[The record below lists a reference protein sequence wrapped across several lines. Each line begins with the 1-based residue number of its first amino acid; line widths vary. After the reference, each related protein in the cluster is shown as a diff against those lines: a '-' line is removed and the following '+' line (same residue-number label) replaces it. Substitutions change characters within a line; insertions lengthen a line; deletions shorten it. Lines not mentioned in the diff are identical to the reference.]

1 MTLDMLLETKNER
14 FWFKTKLKVAKYKFE
29 QEEYEDL
36 EKVQKQ
42 KLFWINFLIN
52 LFFLCRLFVN

>member
-1 MTLDMLLETKNER
+1 MLLETKNER